1 MAGDAAVETPRER
14 REDIEEE
21 RRDRMEDERRR

>member
-14 REDIEEE
+14 QDDIEDD
-21 RRDRMEDERRR
+21 RRDRMDDRRR

>member
-14 REDIEEE
+14 REDMEDD
-21 RRDRMEDERRR
+21 RRDRMREDRRR